1 MQHHSVTSV
10 SPSNKVQNL
19 RVVLKI
25 PKLVSEVRVA
35 LRSLKLY
42 TYILSTIS
50 KTNKPLEAIEMSSN
64 RKLVKFWYIHS
75 LEHYCH

>member
-19 RVVLKI
+19 RVVLEI

-64 RKLVKFWYIHS
+64 RKLVK
-75 LEHYCH
+75 